1 MNELVFVD
9 TGEVVQ
15 QLAEFLGFLLGV
27 GEHLLALTDVMREVP
42 TLRRDA
48 LIFVLHLTFHDDEF
62 SGGVL
67 AGVHKDVMSTVGLVG
82 VDGLH
87 DALEDDEDL

>member
-1 MNELVFVD
+1 MFVD

-27 GEHLLALTDVMREVP
+27 GEHLLALTGVMREVP

-48 LIFVLHLTFHDDEF
+48 LSFVLHLTFHDDEF

-82 VDGLH
+82 DHVFHYALD
-87 DALEDDEDL
+87 DAEDL